1 MELNHNESRDGIT
14 WLLCAGGIAVLF
26 SISLYCADEH
36 IMGKA
41 TERDH
46 KHAAEMAEL
55 RTAQV
60 SVPGRVTDQR
70 QTLPLTIE
78 QEGSAA
84 VDSGSAK
91 H

>member
-1 MELNHNESRDGIT
+1 MELNHKESRDGIT
-14 WLLCAGGIAVLF
+14 WLLCAGGIAILF

-36 IMGKA
+36 VMGKA

-60 SVPGRVTDQR
+60 SVPGRVTDER
-70 QTLPLTIE
+70 QLLPLTLE
-78 QEGSAA
+78 HEDSAA
-84 VDSGSAK
+84 SDK